1 MDHLAE
7 YVNIY
12 GLAILVIAVSIIA
25 FIGLLK
31 ICGVFKKLNNVHVK
45 KAIYYGLDALLSF
58 ACAALYFKIF
68 NKNFDQYITY
78 SLAQVAVTTMLYA
91 IYENFGIRTL
101 IRKLVSAIQTAI
113 KNSKDKRLVKF
124 VQDMGIERV
133 LQEIQKLV
141 TDTSTQE
148 SKPDEQTRS

>member
-7 YVNIY
+7 YVSIY

-31 ICGVFKKLNNVHVK
+31 LCGVFKKLNNVHVK
-45 KAIYYGLDALLSF
+45 KAIYYSLDAALSF
-58 ACAALYFKIF
+58 IGALLYFKIF
-68 NKNFDQYITY
+68 DKNFDQYVTY

-91 IYENFGIRTL
+91 IYENFGIRAL
-101 IRKLVSAIQTAI
+101 IRKLINALQTAI
-113 KNSKDKRLVKF
+113 KNSKDKRLIRF
-124 VQDMGIERV
+124 VQGMGIERV

-148 SKPDEQTRS
+148 SKSDE

>member
-12 GLAILVIAVSIIA
+12 GLAILIIAVSIIM

-45 KAIYYGLDALLSF
+45 KAIYYGLDTLLSF

-91 IYENFGIRTL
+91 VYENFGIRAL
-101 IRKLVSAIQTAI
+101 IRKLVSAAQTAI

-141 TDTSTQE
+141 TDTNTQE
-148 SKPDEQTRS
+148 SKSDEQTRS